1 MMAMIKINNSEL
13 LKKIRWILLMQVH
26 YEVILEGP
34 EETAEERH
42 SRKLPSARRNLGYLV
57 WRR

>member
-1 MMAMIKINNSEL
+1 MIKINNSEL